1 MRCVIE
7 GNGVKVF
14 GKTVHALSR
23 IGEEM
28 WLDPLEK
35 GLAVRTV
42 NKAHSAYACFLFS
55 PLFFQHYT
63 STSDQL
69 QDNKSAKCKISLKS
83 VLPLFRSITTLE
95 RSVYRCEITI
105 NIFDSRVVFQFK
117 CRNGITKT
125 HNLGY
130 QECEALQAVFPAH
143 LCPNVLK
150 AHPKLLSDIVMHFP
164 VSQEEITLSMS
175 PIRVILKNYF
185 EEDNDRIMCTEMFL
199 HPDEFDY
206 FHLRVD
212 SDITFCLKELRG
224 LLTFA
229 ESHGLQVSVQFG
241 SPGNPVSFSLED
253 MLLEAVVVLATLVDP
268 ATENPSQVS
277 VAQEAPTH
285 SVVGVSI
292 HECPVEAEATNIVP
306 HRPDHP
312 VGEQVASSQG
322 SPFFRPAFHM
332 RKLMQLVGGGENF
345 SKYKAPLNGTSSG
358 SALTTTVTPAT
369 LERMIMR
376 KATNHNYPVWC
387 MPVTLRMMLEALVTE
402 RKSKSDNIHQRTCR
416 GARGDTDMFMFL
428 KMF

>member
-1 MRCVIE
+1 MKWVIE

-14 GKTVHALSR
+14 GKAVHALSR
-23 IGEEM
+23 IGEEI

-55 PLFFQHYT
+55 PMFFQHYT
-63 STSDQL
+63 STSDEL
-69 QDNKSAKCKISLKS
+69 QDNKSAKCKVSIKS
-83 VLPLFRSITTLE
+83 VLPLFRSVATLE

-105 NIFDSRVVFQFK
+105 NIFDSRVVFKFK

-143 LCPNVLK
+143 LCPNILK

-164 VSQEEITLSMS
+164 VSQEEITLSIS

-185 EEDNDRIMCTEMFL
+185 EEDNDRIMYTEMFL
-199 HPDEFDY
+199 HPEEFEY

-229 ESHGLQVSVQFG
+229 ESHGLQVSVHFG
-241 SPGNPVSFSLED
+241 SSGNPVSFSLED

-268 ATENPSQVS
+268 TSENPSQVS
-277 VAQEAPTH
+277 VAQEAPAH
-285 SVVGVSI
+285 SVVGISV
-292 HECPVEAEATNIVP
+292 HEGPVEAEAINIIP
-306 HRPDHP
+306 HCP
-312 VGEQVASSQG
+312 VHSTGEQVASSQG
-322 SPFFRPAFHM
+322 SPFFRPAVHV
-332 RKLMQLVGGGENF
+332 RKLMQLVGEGEDF
-345 SKYKAPLNGTSSG
+345 SKSKAYLNGKSSG
-358 SALTTTVTPAT
+358 SALTTAVTPAT
-369 LERMIMR
+369 FKICSLLFGAVANDQDSIKSEL
-376 KATNHNYPVWC
+376 PS
-387 MPVTLRMMLEALVTE
+387 LVYASDTE
-402 RKSKSDNIHQRTCR
+402 DD
-416 GARGDTDMFMFL
+416 ARDSGN
-428 KMF
+428 KEEE